1 MSETHTLH
9 LKIDPTQA
17 ESGAKRFTGAIAA
30 VAKAVESLER
40 DTTGA
45 FSKLNKV
52 DVSRLTDAEAAI
64 RRTGKAA
71 GGLSTALTGAG
82 SASDR
87 AAADIRR
94 LALASTNAL
103 RVSTDQASRLRDRL
117 LSVGDTAG
125 LAKLESGL
133 ARLRSNLIAA
143 TSGLDVR
150 EARAGYADLAS
161 ELNRTAR
168 EAERLNAIA
177 IAEERALEQAAR
189 AASTHADALQRLRA
203 AHDPI
208 YASSQRYAVALSEID
223 SLVAANVVSEAQ
235 AVAMRDRAAQS
246 YLTAGNAAD
255 MYATQSRHAAMAS
268 QQVGFQLN
276 DIGVMLAGGMS
287 PLSIAVGQGTQLAQT
302 FQSLGKGSS
311 ILSTLGG
318 GFMALLSPV
327 SLITIGVIGFGSA
340 IVQWMMSGSDETR
353 SFSDALGDAN
363 SSISAVR
370 QATDLL
376 AGASLGSLAEG
387 YGRVNAELQTH
398 LEKLQEI
405 ARIEATQKT
414 SAALSAVGDEFLGGF
429 LTTDVDDMRIAFS
442 TTNDEARVLLG
453 MLEQIKAARTFE
465 EQLAAV
471 TAMRTEVESVTGGIK
486 KAEGGALA
494 FLTQLLKA
502 EDAGMR
508 LNAATDGTAG
518 AANNASG
525 AASGLA
531 YTIGTAADEAAR
543 LLGNL
548 NSVPGALAAMGRS
561 VQGQI
566 ESIRAQNSALNY
578 ELSEGLS
585 SAAANRRVQL
595 DTMVTTAGTRGQKLN
610 FDQIASEYQAI
621 AELDAASKETDR
633 LRSEISEKN
642 KPAKSAGGGGGRAGG
657 LSEEAKAADE
667 LNKSLTERLTG
678 LEQERVTLQALAQN
692 QFESAEAAE
701 LFAQAMVAG
710 GGAVDAQTMA
720 MIKQIDVA
728 AKLNEELKKAARDPV
743 KEWMDSVP
751 NWLEAGKQIEMGAI
765 DSLKSTLSDFIK
777 TGKFDLE
784 SLGESILGLVADIVA
799 DKAVKE
805 LMTLMGRGEQSP
817 TGGFGGM
824 LAGLFSSTGDTEI
837 PGFGGDAAAIA
848 TGGQQAGTTI
858 ATSMTTAGQ
867 QVAMDIQAAMTSGG
881 QQAGGAV
888 QSGLAAGSTN
898 VRTAAQTGL
907 ATGSN
912 NIRIASSTGGA
923 ELGRGVVQG
932 AQQGAPILSAAVA
945 GGAGG
950 GGGGGM
956 FSWESLLGMAIGAF
970 SEGGMSNSPVGFANV
985 SPSAFRNA
993 PHFSQGTANT
1003 SGIPAM
1009 LHDNEAVIPL
1019 SKGRKIGVE
1028 LNGDSAG
1035 GGQTVVQNMSFNF
1048 PNSDADSF
1056 KRSKS
1061 QVAADMASAGQRA
1074 AQKNR

>member
-1 MSETHTLH
+1 
-9 LKIDPTQA
+9 
-17 ESGAKRFTGAIAA
+17 
-30 VAKAVESLER
+30 VESLER

-45 FSKLNKV
+45 FAKLNKV

-64 RRTGKAA
+64 RRTGNAA

-87 AAADIRR
+87 AAETIQRT
-94 LALASTNAL
+94 ALASASAIRQSEQAAQRLAVRMGDLGDVQGIASLNSAL
-103 RVSTDQASRLRDRL
+103 AQMK
-117 LSVGDTAG
+117 AG
-125 LAKLESGL
+125 LVNAS
-133 ARLRSNLIAA
+133 SP
-143 TSGLDVR
+143 LDVR
-150 EARAGYADLAS
+150 KQKSGFDDVRSSLLQATVAS
-161 ELNRTAR
+161 EHMRGEQAQLAR
-168 EAERLNAIA
+168 E
-177 IAEERALEQAAR
+177 LEQTSR
-189 AASTHADALQRLRA
+189 AAQQQAESLSRLHA
-203 AHDPI
+203 AHSPL
-208 YASSQRYAVALSEID
+208 YAASMRYSQALTEID
-223 SLVAANVVSEAQ
+223 TLISANVVSEAQ
-235 AVAMRDRAAQS
+235 AGAMRDRAAQS

-255 MYATQSRHAAMAS
+255 MYAGQARMAQMAT

-302 FQSLGKGSS
+302 FQSLGKGTSV
-311 ILSTLGG
+311 LSTLAG
-318 GFMALLSPV
+318 GFTALFSPV
-327 SLITIGVIGFGSA
+327 SLITIGVIGLGAA
-340 IVQWMMSGSDETR
+340 IVQWMMSGSEETR
-353 SFSDALGDAN
+353 SFADALGDAN

-387 YGRVNAELQTH
+387 YGRVNSELQTH

-429 LTTDVDDMRIAFS
+429 LTSDVDDMRIAFS

-486 KAEGGALA
+486 RAEGGALA
-494 FLTQLLKA
+494 FLTQLIKA
-502 EDAGMR
+502 EDAGLR
-508 LNAATDGTAG
+508 LNAATEGTAG

-531 YTIGTAADEAAR
+531 YSIGTAADEAAR
-543 LLGNL
+543 LLANL

-595 DTMVTTAGTRGQKLN
+595 DTMVSTAGTRGQKLN

-633 LRSEISEKN
+633 LRDAITEKN
-642 KPAKSAGGGGGRAGG
+642 KPAKSAGGSGGGRA
-657 LSEEAKAADE
+657 SDIKDEAAATAD
-667 LNKSLTERLTG
+667 LNKALREKLTSLTEEKLT
-678 LEQERVTLQALAQN
+678 LEAVAQGTF
-692 QFESAEAAE
+692 QTTAANE

-765 DSLKSTLSDFIK
+765 NSLKTTLSDFIK

-784 SLGESILGLVADIVA
+784 SLGESILGMVADIVA
-799 DKAVKE
+799 DKAMKE
-805 LMTLMGRGEQSP
+805 FMTLLGRGEQSP

-824 LAGLFSSTGDTEI
+824 LAGLFSSQGDTPI
-837 PGFGGDAAAIA
+837 PGMGDAASIA
-848 TGGQQAGTTI
+848 TGGQQAGATI

-867 QVAMDIQAAMTSGG
+867 QVAMDIQTAMTSAGS
-881 QQAGGAV
+881 QAGASV
-888 QSGLAAGSTN
+888 QSGLQTGSVS
-898 VRTAAQTGL
+898 VRTAGHTGL
-907 ATGSN
+907 ATGST
-912 NIRIASSTGGA
+912 NIRMASTQGGT
-923 ELGRGVVQG
+923 ELARGVVTG
-932 AQQGAPILSAAVA
+932 AQQGAPILGAAVA
-945 GGAGG
+945 GGGAGGGSGG
-950 GGGGGM
+950 GGGF
-956 FSWESLLGMAIGAF
+956 FSQIFPMLLGAF
-970 SEGGMSNSPVGFANV
+970 SEGGMSNSPVGFASA

-1003 SGIPAM
+1003 SGIPAL

-1035 GGQTVVQNMSFNF
+1035 SGTIINMPQTFHIQAT
-1048 PNSDADSF
+1048 DADSF
-1056 KRSKS
+1056 KRSQK

-1074 AQKNR
+1074 VRQNR

>member
-1 MSETHTLH
+1 M
-9 LKIDPTQA
+9 KIDPTQA

-64 RRTGKAA
+64 RRTGNAA

-103 RVSTDQASRLRDRL
+103 RISTDQASRLRDRL

-125 LAKLESGL
+125 LDRLEAGL
-133 ARLRSNLIAA
+133 SRLRSNLIAA

-150 EARAGYADLAS
+150 EARAGYANLAS

-235 AVAMRDRAAQS
+235 AAAMRDRAAQS

-255 MYATQSRHAAMAS
+255 MYAGQARMAQMAT

-302 FQSLGKGSS
+302 FQSLGKGTSV
-311 ILSTLGG
+311 LSTLAG
-318 GFMALLSPV
+318 GFTALFSPV
-327 SLITIGVIGFGSA
+327 SLITIGVIGLGAA
-340 IVQWMMSGSDETR
+340 IVQWMMSGSDETK
-353 SFSDALGDAN
+353 SFADALGDADSAI
-363 SSISAVR
+363 SSVR
-370 QATDLL
+370 QATELL

-414 SAALSAVGDEFLGGF
+414 SSALSAVGEEFLGGW

-442 TTNDEARVLLG
+442 TTNDEARVLLSQ
-453 MLEQIKAARTFE
+453 LEAIKSARTFE
-465 EQLAAV
+465 EQYAAV
-471 TAMRTEVESVTGGIK
+471 QKMRAEVESVTGGIK
-486 KAEGGALA
+486 RAEGGALA
-494 FLTQLLKA
+494 FLTQLIKA

-508 LNAATDGTAG
+508 LTAATEGTAG

-531 YTIGTAADEAAR
+531 YSIGTAADEAAR

-548 NSVPGALAAMGRS
+548 SSVPGALAAMGRS

-566 ESIRAQNSALNY
+566 ESIRAQNAALNL

-610 FDQIASEYQAI
+610 FDQIASEYAAI

-633 LRSEISEKN
+633 LRDAITEKN
-642 KPAKSAGGGGGRAGG
+642 KPAKSTGGSGGGRASG
-657 LSEEAKAADE
+657 LSEEAKATDE

-805 LMTLMGRGEQSP
+805 LMTLLGRGEQSP

-824 LAGLFSSTGDTEI
+824 LAGLFSSQGDTPI
-837 PGFGGDAAAIA
+837 PGMGDAASIA
-848 TGGQQAGTTI
+848 TGGQQAGATI

-867 QVAMDIQAAMTSGG
+867 QVAADLAAAMTQGG
-881 QQAGGAV
+881 SQAGASV

-923 ELGRGVVQG
+923 ELGRGVVTG

-945 GGAGG
+945 GGAGA

-970 SEGGMSNSPVGFANV
+970 SEGGMSNAPVGFASV

-1019 SKGRKIGVE
+1019 SRNRKIGVE

-1035 GGQTVVQNMSFNF
+1035 GGTVINMPQTFHIQAT
-1048 PNSDADSF
+1048 DADSF
-1056 KRSKS
+1056 KRSQK

-1074 AQKNR
+1074 VRQNR

>member
-1 MSETHTLH
+1 
-9 LKIDPTQA
+9 
-17 ESGAKRFTGAIAA
+17 
-30 VAKAVESLER
+30 
-40 DTTGA
+40 
-45 FSKLNKV
+45 
-52 DVSRLTDAEAAI
+52 
-64 RRTGKAA
+64 
-71 GGLSTALTGAG
+71 
-82 SASDR
+82 
-87 AAADIRR
+87 
-94 LALASTNAL
+94 
-103 RVSTDQASRLRDRL
+103 
-117 LSVGDTAG
+117 
-125 LAKLESGL
+125 
-133 ARLRSNLIAA
+133 
-143 TSGLDVR
+143 
-150 EARAGYADLAS
+150 
-161 ELNRTAR
+161 
-168 EAERLNAIA
+168 
-177 IAEERALEQAAR
+177 
-189 AASTHADALQRLRA
+189 
-203 AHDPI
+203 
-208 YASSQRYAVALSEID
+208 
-223 SLVAANVVSEAQ
+223 
-235 AVAMRDRAAQS
+235 MRDRAAHS

-327 SLITIGVIGFGSA
+327 SLLTIGVIGVGSA

-429 LTTDVDDMRIAFS
+429 LTSDVDDMRIAFS

-486 KAEGGALA
+486 RAEGGALA
-494 FLTQLLKA
+494 FLTQLIKA
-502 EDAGMR
+502 EDAGIR

-525 AASGLA
+525 AASGLSA
-531 YTIGTAADEAAR
+531 TIGQAANEAAR
-543 LLGNL
+543 LVANLG
-548 NSVPGALAAMGRS
+548 SVPAALAAVGRS
-561 VQGQI
+561 VEGQI
-566 ESIRAQNSALNY
+566 SAIRAQNAALNL
-578 ELSEGLS
+578 ELTEGLS

-595 DTMVTTAGTRGQKLN
+595 QTVVTDAAGSGQRVN
-610 FDQIASEYQAI
+610 FDQIASEYAAI

-633 LRSEISEKN
+633 LRAEITAKN
-642 KPAKSAGGGGGRAGG
+642 APTKGGGGGGGGGGRAGG
-657 LSEEAKAADE
+657 LSEEAKATDE
-667 LNKSLTERLTG
+667 LNKSLKERLTG

-824 LAGLFSSTGDTEI
+824 LAGLFSSQGDTAI
-837 PGFGGDAAAIA
+837 PGMGDAASIA

-970 SEGGMSNSPVGFANV
+970 SEGGMSNSPVGFASV

-1003 SGIPAM
+1003 SGIPAL

-1028 LNGDSAG
+1028 LNGDNAG
-1035 GGQTVVQNMSFNF
+1035 SGQTVVQNMSFNF